1 MKTLHTQ
8 VSTKG
13 QIVIPAELREE
24 MNIAPGTQF
33 SVQREGNCLILR
45 PITPEFIRS
54 LRGCTKGGPSL
65 GEIRDREH
73 RKDRL

>member
-1 MKTLHTQ
+1 MKFAYTQ

-13 QIVIPAELREE
+13 QIVIPAELRDE
-24 MNIAPGTQF
+24 MHIVPGTQF

-45 PITPEFIRS
+45 PITPEFIRG
-54 LRGCTKGGPSL
+54 LRGCTKGGASL
-65 GEIRDREH
+65 GDIREREH